1 MKVGHAPARTARPQK
16 RQTQGV
22 VPTREPVRQKAT
34 EVVLHAQL
42 LLPAIC
48 RRTLRTAGAMAEMGR
63 RIRVESKTER
73 EKRWWMDR
81 WLGHG

>member
-1 MKVGHAPARTARPQK
+1 M
-16 RQTQGV
+16 QGV
-22 VPTREPVRQKAT
+22 VPTREPVRPKAAK
-34 EVVLHAQL
+34 VVLYAQL
-42 LLPAIC
+42 LLPATC
-48 RRTLRTAGAMAEMGR
+48 PRTLRTAGALAEMGR